1 MKYRVVLKVS
11 YNEAWFDFDSAEE
24 ACKLAELLL
33 TSMVDSDD
41 QKRKA
46 VIRMD
51 IINTAVESDEDED

>member
-33 TSMVDSDD
+33 TSMVVPPRGQQRQWS
-41 QKRKA
+41 QLRY
-46 VIRMD
+46 
-51 IINTAVESDEDED
+51 